1 MGNVRDVA
9 IIVLAVESIIIGG
22 LLIFLIIQLQ
32 RLIRMLREEIK
43 PVIDSTNETVSTV
56 RGTTTFVSEH
66 LVSPIIE
73 ATSFMAGFKRVTQV
87 LTGWP
92 KGNGAGQSSSQ
103 TEADASAQS
112 AGSIDVEPDAT
123 QKKDSVN

>member
-1 MGNVRDVA
+1 M
-9 IIVLAVESIIIGG
+9 IGG

-73 ATSFMAGFKRVTQV
+73 ASSFFAGFKRAAQV
-87 LTGWP
+87 MKEWP
-92 KGNGAGQSSSQ
+92 KGNGGGQSSAP
-103 TEADASAQS
+103 ADAGESAQ
-112 AGSIDVEPDAT
+112 ATDPVDIAPDVA
-123 QKKDSVN
+123 QKSDPTN

>member
-1 MGNVRDVA
+1 MDIARDVA
-9 IIVLAVESIIIGG
+9 IIVLAVESIVIGG

-66 LVSPIIE
+66 LVSPIIG
-73 ATSFMAGFKRVTQV
+73 ATSFMAGIKRATQV

-92 KGNGAGQSSSQ
+92 RAGDNHPAPPPAEGGATSW
-103 TEADASAQS
+103 SATS
-112 AGSIDVEPDAT
+112 TPAETDME
-123 QKKDSVN
+123 

>member
-1 MGNVRDVA
+1 METARD
-9 IIVLAVESIIIGG
+9 ISIIILAIVSIVVGV

-32 RLIRMLREEIK
+32 RLTKMLGEEVK

-56 RGTTTFVSEH
+56 RGTTVFLSEY

-73 ATSFMAGFKRVTQV
+73 VAGYAAGVKRMAQV

-92 KGNGAGQSSSQ
+92 RNDSSGPADGSARDADSGTPASSAQ
-103 TEADASAQS
+103 TEMQ
-112 AGSIDVEPDAT
+112 VE
-123 QKKDSVN
+123 